1 MPDPRIRRS
10 RLPELMRAKGLSQSN
25 TAHLADVS
33 ESLISR
39 VISLEK
45 NFSIVKAKR
54 VAVVL
59 GVTIDDLWE
68 WDY

>member
-1 MPDPRIRRS
+1 MTDPRIRRS
-10 RLPELMRAKGLSQSN
+10 RLPELMYSKGLTQSD
-25 TAHLADVS
+25 TARLADVS

-59 GVTIDDLWE
+59 GVMIDELWE
-68 WDY
+68 WEY